1 MHQLHRGC
9 AGSAKTRQ
17 AAGPTLG
24 GVNIR
29 ERLRDLVQRAGGSR
43 AGAFLYVR
51 VLPHVDRPLLR
62 ATGGRYSTSVGYP
75 VLLLTTTGA
84 RSGEPRQ
91 TPLVYGTDGDRITL
105 VASKGGATSHPA
117 WLHNLRKHP
126 RVTVL
131 AGARS
136 GEYLATEATGAERDR
151 LWQGAVRFY
160 RGYADY
166 QRRTGGRQI
175 PVVVLTPASAAR

>member
-1 MHQLHRGC
+1 
-9 AGSAKTRQ
+9 
-17 AAGPTLG
+17 
-24 GVNIR
+24 VNIR